1 MSTRERQGLAAPVR
15 GVGWA
20 RGLVMAVLG
29 AGGASL
35 VGFAGGGWWLLE
47 LCRPFQMQYLGVLG
61 LCLMGLLLL
70 RRWAWAALA
79 GVLLVAP
86 GSRMVPYY
94 RGGHQPAGG
103 PTPFRVLT
111 FNVLSSNQRRAE
123 VVDWVRETDPELAFF
138 PEVTPEWAV
147 ALGKLRATMPYQVL
161 RPRVGNFGFALFSK
175 YPFRVEREVSS
186 GLMEVAA
193 MRVELDI
200 SGRKV
205 VFIGAHPLPPLSGA
219 MARDRNQVLQELAD
233 EVRQE
238 TRLLVLA
245 GDLNATPWCHAMKPV
260 YAAGLRD
267 SRRGRGVSATWRRRN
282 PFFAIPIDHV
292 LIKGAVAVEDCQTGP
307 DLGSDHRPLVVDL
320 RL

>member
-1 MSTRERQGLAAPVR
+1 MSTRKWKGLTAPGR
-15 GVGWA
+15 GGGWA
-20 RGLVMAVLG
+20 WLLVLAVLG

-35 VGFAGGGWWLLE
+35 VGFADGGWWPLE

-79 GVLLVAP
+79 GVLLLAP

-94 RGGHQPAGG
+94 RGGNEPAGG
-103 PTPFRVLT
+103 ATPFRVLT
-111 FNVLSSNQRRAE
+111 FNVLSSNQRRTE
-123 VVDWVRETDPELAFF
+123 VVDWVRETDPDLAFF
-138 PEVTPEWAV
+138 PEVTPEWAA

-161 RPRVGNFGFALFSK
+161 GPREGNFGFALFSK
-175 YPFRVEREVSS
+175 HPFRAERKVPS
-186 GLMEVAA
+186 GLLEVAA
-193 MRVELDI
+193 VRVELEI
-200 SGRKV
+200 GGRKV
-205 VFIGAHPLPPLSGA
+205 VLIGAHPLPPLSGA
-219 MARDRNQVLQELAD
+219 MARDRNRVLQELAD

-238 TRLLVLA
+238 TGPVVMA

-267 SRRGRGVSATWRRRN
+267 SRWGLGVSATWRWRN

-292 LIKGAVAVEDCQTGP
+292 LIKGVVAVENCQTGP
-307 DLGSDHRPLVVDL
+307 DLGSDHRALVVDL